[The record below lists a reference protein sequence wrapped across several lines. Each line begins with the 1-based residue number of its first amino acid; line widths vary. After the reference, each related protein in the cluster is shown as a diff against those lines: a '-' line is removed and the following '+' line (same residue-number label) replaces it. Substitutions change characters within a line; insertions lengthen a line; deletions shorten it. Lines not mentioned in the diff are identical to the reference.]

1 MTNACNHRRY
11 PRELFMRGEPV
22 RTVLS
27 RATVTLATSRLR
39 RSWARPGRRRPCLS
53 GFRRWLGPRAVPI
66 RPGMSMVLRPD
77 CECAISLESCR
88 ELTSWSVIPTKGI
101 LVCAG
106 HGAVRS
112 SNSSLLTTTDIVG
125 NNIPVFFI
133 QDAIRFPDLIH
144 SVKPSP
150 DSEIPQAATAHDSA
164 WDFFSSQP
172 STMHTLFWAMA
183 GSGIPRSY
191 RHMVSRPDHY
201 TLTAAMI

>member
-1 MTNACNHRRY
+1 VSCR
-11 PRELFMRGEPV
+11 F
-22 RTVLS
+22 
-27 RATVTLATSRLR
+27 TLEAS
-39 RSWARPGRRRPCLS
+39 
-53 GFRRWLGPRAVPI
+53 
-66 RPGMSMVLRPD
+66 
-77 CECAISLESCR
+77 R
-88 ELTSWSVIPTKGI
+88 ELTKFQLYRPRESWYVPALELSG
-101 LVCAG
+101 
-106 HGAVRS
+106 RR
-112 SNSSLLTTTDIVG
+112 SLLTATDIVG

-191 RHMVSRPDHY
+191 RHMVSRPGHCD
-201 TLTAAMI
+201 LLAAVI